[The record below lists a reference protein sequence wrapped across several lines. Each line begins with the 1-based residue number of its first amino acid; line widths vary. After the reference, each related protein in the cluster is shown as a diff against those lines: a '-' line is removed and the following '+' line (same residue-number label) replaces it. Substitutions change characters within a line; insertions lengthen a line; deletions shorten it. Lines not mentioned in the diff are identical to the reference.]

1 MTQIE
6 SEPRT
11 RQAPNGG
18 RIPPSAIEAEESLIG
33 AMLLSQEAVSI
44 AYETV
49 QAEDFYRPLHGQI
62 FSSIIALAN
71 AGEPVDYVTVQAKLQ
86 ERGAI
91 AVELAL
97 LSSLQMNTPSAANAQ
112 HYAELVRE
120 KAQQRRLI
128 SVAGEIVDEA
138 YIATEDVVGLI
149 DEAERKINAIG
160 DAGRTDTVSPLQ
172 RLLLSEA
179 DILEERGETR
189 GRINGLETGYKSLDQ
204 ILQGLQPSSMTIVGA
219 RPGTGKTA
227 FALGILIHVGAVVKR
242 PALFFS
248 LEMSRQELAERILA
262 STARIDSSK
271 LRTGDLSD
279 ADWNRAHE
287 AFGYLQ
293 SAKVFID
300 DNPALTVMDVRARA
314 RRIRQQNGDLG
325 VVIIDYLQLMS
336 SRGSRREPSGR
347 GLRDEP
353 IAEDPGARTPVPG
366 HRTLAALAKARRPR
380 GQAPDDVGP
389 SRVRFARA
397 RRRRRA
403 LHLPPRAVRR
413 SRERQEGRGRDHRR
427 QEPQRP
433 DAHVALDVARRV
445 RAIRERGRG
454 SRDLAT
460 RSTKQRRCLIARS
473 LFASTGPRKC
483 DETFSLCSAR
493 HSFRATSGPVIR
505 SMSGNVAAIMASD
518 AATPPTTVD
527 Q

>member
-6 SEPRT
+6 SDRT
-11 RQAPNGG
+11 RQAPGGG

-33 AMLLSQEAVSI
+33 AMLLSPEAVSV

-62 FSSIIALAN
+62 FASIIALAN

-86 ERGAI
+86 ERGAV
-91 AVELAL
+91 AVELAV
-97 LSSLQMNTPSAANAQ
+97 LSSLQMNTPSASNAQ

-128 SVAGEIVDEA
+128 AIAGEIVDDA
-138 YIATEDVVGLI
+138 YVATEDVVGLI

-160 DAGRTDTVSPLQ
+160 DAGRTDSVSPLQ

-179 DILEERGETR
+179 DILEQRGETR
-189 GRINGLETGYKSLDQ
+189 GRINGLETGYKSLDL

-279 ADWNRAHE
+279 GDWNRAHD

-336 SRGSRREPSGR
+336 SRGRSENRQVEVSEMSRSLKILARELQCPVIALSQLSRKLEDRQDKRPMMSDLRESGSLEQDADVVLFIFRPEQYGEVPNDKKAEAEIIVGKNRNGPTRNAHLTWR
-347 GLRDEP
+347 GE
-353 IAEDPGARTPVPG
+353 
-366 HRTLAALAKARRPR
+366 
-380 GQAPDDVGP
+380 
-389 SRVRFARA
+389 FARF
-397 RRRRRA
+397 
-403 LHLPPRAVRR
+403 
-413 SRERQEGRGRDHRR
+413 D
-427 QEPQRP
+427 
-433 DAHVALDVARRV
+433 
-445 RAIRERGRG
+445 
-454 SRDLAT
+454 
-460 RSTKQRRCLIARS
+460 
-473 LFASTGPRKC
+473 
-483 DETFSLCSAR
+483 
-493 HSFRATSGPVIR
+493 
-505 SMSGNVAAIMASD
+505 NVAEAREI
-518 AATPPTTVD
+518 
-527 Q
+527 

>member
-6 SEPRT
+6 SDRN
-11 RQAPNGG
+11 RQAPGGG
-18 RIPPSAIEAEESLIG
+18 RVPPSVIEAEESLIG
-33 AMLLSQEAVSI
+33 AMLLSSEAVSV

-86 ERGAI
+86 ERGAV
-91 AVELAL
+91 AVELAV
-97 LSSLQMNTPSAANAQ
+97 LSALQMNTPSAANAQ

-128 SVAGEIVDEA
+128 AVAGEIVDDA
-138 YIATEDVVGLI
+138 YMATEDVVGLI

-160 DAGRTDTVSPLQ
+160 DAGRTDSVSPLQ
-172 RLLLSEA
+172 RLLLNEA

-189 GRINGLETGYKSLDQ
+189 GRINGLETGYKSLDL
-204 ILQGLQPSSMTIVGA
+204 ILQGLQPNSMTIVGA
-219 RPGTGKTA
+219 RPGTGKTS
-227 FALGILIHVGAVVKR
+227 FGLGILIHVGAVVKR

-336 SRGSRREPSGR
+336 SRGRAENRQVEVSEMSRSLKILARELQCPVIALSQLSRKLEERADKRPMMSDLRESGSLEQDADVVLFIFRPEQYGEVANDKKAEAEIIVGKNRNGPTRTAHLTWR
-347 GLRDEP
+347 GE
-353 IAEDPGARTPVPG
+353 
-366 HRTLAALAKARRPR
+366 
-380 GQAPDDVGP
+380 
-389 SRVRFARA
+389 FARF
-397 RRRRRA
+397 
-403 LHLPPRAVRR
+403 
-413 SRERQEGRGRDHRR
+413 D
-427 QEPQRP
+427 
-433 DAHVALDVARRV
+433 
-445 RAIRERGRG
+445 
-454 SRDLAT
+454 
-460 RSTKQRRCLIARS
+460 
-473 LFASTGPRKC
+473 
-483 DETFSLCSAR
+483 
-493 HSFRATSGPVIR
+493 
-505 SMSGNVAAIMASD
+505 NVAEAREI
-518 AATPPTTVD
+518 
-527 Q
+527 

>member
-6 SEPRT
+6 SDRN

-18 RIPPSAIEAEESLIG
+18 RLPPSVIEAEESLIG
-33 AMLLSQEAVSI
+33 AMLLSAEAVSV

-49 QAEDFYRPLHGQI
+49 QPEDFYRPLHGQI
-62 FSSIIALAN
+62 FSAIVALAN

-86 ERGAI
+86 ERGAVAI
-91 AVELAL
+91 ELAV
-97 LSSLQMNTPSAANAQ
+97 LSALQMNTPSATNAQ
-112 HYAELVRE
+112 HYADLVRQ

-138 YIATEDVVGLI
+138 YAATDDVVGLI
-149 DEAERKINAIG
+149 DEAERKINAIA
-160 DAGRTDTVSPLQ
+160 DAGRIDSVSPLQ

-189 GRINGLETGYKSLDQ
+189 GRINGLETGYKSLDLV
-204 ILQGLQPSSMTIVGA
+204 LQGLQPSSMTIIGA

-336 SRGSRREPSGR
+336 SRGRAENRQVEVSEMSRSLKILARELQCPVIALSQLSRKLEERADKRPMMSDLRESGSLEQDADVVLFLFRPEQYGEVPNDKKADAEVIVGKNRNGPTRTAHLTWR
-347 GLRDEP
+347 GE
-353 IAEDPGARTPVPG
+353 
-366 HRTLAALAKARRPR
+366 
-380 GQAPDDVGP
+380 
-389 SRVRFARA
+389 FARF
-397 RRRRRA
+397 
-403 LHLPPRAVRR
+403 
-413 SRERQEGRGRDHRR
+413 D
-427 QEPQRP
+427 
-433 DAHVALDVARRV
+433 
-445 RAIRERGRG
+445 
-454 SRDLAT
+454 
-460 RSTKQRRCLIARS
+460 
-473 LFASTGPRKC
+473 
-483 DETFSLCSAR
+483 
-493 HSFRATSGPVIR
+493 
-505 SMSGNVAAIMASD
+505 NVAEAREI
-518 AATPPTTVD
+518 
-527 Q
+527 

>member
-6 SEPRT
+6 SDRT
-11 RQAPNGG
+11 RQAPGGG

-33 AMLLSQEAVSI
+33 AMLLSAEAVSI

-128 SVAGEIVDEA
+128 SVAGEIVDDA
-138 YIATEDVVGLI
+138 YVATEDVVGLI

-160 DAGRTDTVSPLQ
+160 DAGRTDSVSPLQ

-189 GRINGLETGYKSLDQ
+189 GRINGLETGYKSLDL

-336 SRGSRREPSGR
+336 SRGRSENRQVEVSDMSRSLKILARELQCPVIALSQLSRKLEDRADKRPMMSDLRESGSLEQDADVVLFIFRPEQYGEVANDKKAEAEIIVGKNRNGPTRNAHLTWR
-347 GLRDEP
+347 GE
-353 IAEDPGARTPVPG
+353 
-366 HRTLAALAKARRPR
+366 
-380 GQAPDDVGP
+380 
-389 SRVRFARA
+389 FARF
-397 RRRRRA
+397 
-403 LHLPPRAVRR
+403 
-413 SRERQEGRGRDHRR
+413 D
-427 QEPQRP
+427 
-433 DAHVALDVARRV
+433 
-445 RAIRERGRG
+445 
-454 SRDLAT
+454 
-460 RSTKQRRCLIARS
+460 
-473 LFASTGPRKC
+473 
-483 DETFSLCSAR
+483 
-493 HSFRATSGPVIR
+493 
-505 SMSGNVAAIMASD
+505 NVAEAREI
-518 AATPPTTVD
+518 
-527 Q
+527 

>member
-6 SEPRT
+6 SDRN
-11 RQAPNGG
+11 RHAPDGG
-18 RIPPSAIEAEESLIG
+18 RVPPSAIEAEESLIG
-33 AMLLSQEAVSI
+33 AMLLSPEAVSI

-49 QAEDFYRPLHGQI
+49 QPEDFYRPLHGQI
-62 FSSIIALAN
+62 FSAIIALAN

-86 ERGAI
+86 ERGAVAI
-91 AVELAL
+91 ELAV
-97 LSSLQMNTPSAANAQ
+97 LSALQMNTPSAANAL
-112 HYAELVRE
+112 HYADLVRE

-128 SVAGEIVDEA
+128 SVAGGIVDDA
-138 YIATEDVVGLI
+138 YVATEDVVGLI

-160 DAGRTDTVSPLQ
+160 DAGRVDSVSPLQ
-172 RLLLSEA
+172 RLLLTEA

-189 GRINGLETGYKSLDQ
+189 GRINGLETGYKSLDL

-227 FALGILIHVGAVVKR
+227 FALGILVHVGAVVKR

-336 SRGSRREPSGR
+336 SRGRAENRQVEVSDMSRSLKILARELQCPVIALSQLSRKLEERADKRPMMSDLRESGSLEQDADVVLFLFRPEQYGEVPNDKKAEAEIIVGKNRNGPTRTAHLTWR
-347 GLRDEP
+347 GE
-353 IAEDPGARTPVPG
+353 
-366 HRTLAALAKARRPR
+366 
-380 GQAPDDVGP
+380 
-389 SRVRFARA
+389 FARF
-397 RRRRRA
+397 
-403 LHLPPRAVRR
+403 
-413 SRERQEGRGRDHRR
+413 D
-427 QEPQRP
+427 
-433 DAHVALDVARRV
+433 
-445 RAIRERGRG
+445 
-454 SRDLAT
+454 
-460 RSTKQRRCLIARS
+460 
-473 LFASTGPRKC
+473 
-483 DETFSLCSAR
+483 
-493 HSFRATSGPVIR
+493 
-505 SMSGNVAAIMASD
+505 NVAEAREI
-518 AATPPTTVD
+518 
-527 Q
+527 

>member
-6 SEPRT
+6 SERT

-128 SVAGEIVDEA
+128 SVAGEIVDDA
-138 YIATEDVVGLI
+138 YVATEDVVGLI

-160 DAGRTDTVSPLQ
+160 DAGRTDSVSPLQ

-336 SRGSRREPSGR
+336 SRGRAENRQVEVSEMSRSLKILARELQCPV
-347 GLRDEP
+347 
-353 IAEDPGARTPVPG
+353 IALSQLSRKLEERADKRPMCRTCANPARSSRTPTSCSSSSAPNSTERS
-366 HRTLAALAKARRPR
+366 RTTRRRRPR
-380 GQAPDDVGP
+380 
-389 SRVRFARA
+389 SSSARTETA
-397 RRRRRA
+397 RRERRTSRGA
-403 LHLPPRAVRR
+403 ASSLDSRTWPR
-413 SRERQEGRGRDHRR
+413 
-427 QEPQRP
+427 P
-433 DAHVALDVARRV
+433 
-445 RAIRERGRG
+445 
-454 SRDLAT
+454 
-460 RSTKQRRCLIARS
+460 ARS
-473 LFASTGPRKC
+473 DAGPRHFAGLTI
-483 DETFSLCSAR
+483 E
-493 HSFRATSGPVIR
+493 
-505 SMSGNVAAIMASD
+505 
-518 AATPPTTVD
+518 
-527 Q
+527 

>member
-6 SEPRT
+6 SDRS
-11 RQAPNGG
+11 RQAPSGA
-18 RIPPSAIEAEESLIG
+18 RVPPSVIEAEESLIG
-33 AMLLSQEAVSI
+33 AMLLSSEAVSL

-49 QAEDFYRPLHGQI
+49 QPEDFYRPLHGQI
-62 FSSIIALAN
+62 FSAIIALTN

-91 AVELAL
+91 AIELAV
-97 LSSLQMNTPSAANAQ
+97 LSALQMNTPSAANAL

-128 SVAGEIVDEA
+128 SVAGEIVDDA
-138 YIATEDVVGLI
+138 YVATEDVVGLI

-160 DAGRTDTVSPLQ
+160 DAGRADSVSPLQ
-172 RLLLSEA
+172 RLLLAEA
-179 DILEERGETR
+179 DILETRGETR
-189 GRINGLETGYKSLDQ
+189 GQINGLETGYKSLDL

-248 LEMSRQELAERILA
+248 LEMSQQELAERILA

-336 SRGSRREPSGR
+336 SRGRAENRQVEVSEMSRSLKILARELQCPVIALSQLSRKLEERADKRPMMSDLRESGSLEQDADVVLFLFRPEQYGEVPNDKKAEAEIIVAKNRNGPTRTAHLTWR
-347 GLRDEP
+347 GE
-353 IAEDPGARTPVPG
+353 
-366 HRTLAALAKARRPR
+366 
-380 GQAPDDVGP
+380 
-389 SRVRFARA
+389 FARF
-397 RRRRRA
+397 
-403 LHLPPRAVRR
+403 
-413 SRERQEGRGRDHRR
+413 D
-427 QEPQRP
+427 
-433 DAHVALDVARRV
+433 
-445 RAIRERGRG
+445 
-454 SRDLAT
+454 
-460 RSTKQRRCLIARS
+460 
-473 LFASTGPRKC
+473 
-483 DETFSLCSAR
+483 
-493 HSFRATSGPVIR
+493 
-505 SMSGNVAAIMASD
+505 NVAEAREI
-518 AATPPTTVD
+518 
-527 Q
+527 